1 MKRILIGM
9 IVVLTLGLCLSPLS
23 ATTEVALRE
32 LFSPSLNFITVL
44 LYATNL
50 IGF

>member
-9 IVVLTLGLCLSPLS
+9 IAVLTLGLCLSPLS
-23 ATTEVALRE
+23 ATEVALRE